1 METERAIF
9 VESQMSK
16 MLAPVSAILCLIVMI
31 SVPLTAHHSTAGAYE
46 MEKPITLKGTV
57 TEFKF
62 VNPHVLFFFD
72 VPDNKGGVVSWL
84 AAGPGVINWTRTG
97 WNRNSVKA
105 KDQIV
110 VTLFPARSGKPEGVV
125 KKIVTA
131 NGKEWCCE
139 TK

>member
-1 METERAIF
+1 M
-9 VESQMSK
+9 
-16 MLAPVSAILCLIVMI
+16 
-31 SVPLTAHHSTAGAYE
+31 TAHHGTGGTYN

-62 VNPHVLFFFD
+62 VNPHVLIYFD
-72 VPDNKGGVVSWL
+72 VPSPKGGLVNWL
-84 AAGPGVINWTRTG
+84 ASGPSVINWTRTG
-97 WNRNSVKA
+97 WNRNSIKA

-125 KKIVTA
+125 RKVVTG

-139 TK
+139 GK